1 MAHCKFHDIRSS
13 EVISTQAL
21 RPAFGEMNAENR
33 GAANPGCSRLLAG
46 FFEVRTV
53 VDGVKIRLERRLQA
67 GLPAPEL
74 MQNERH

>member
-1 MAHCKFHDIRSS
+1 
-13 EVISTQAL
+13 
-21 RPAFGEMNAENR
+21 MNAENR

-53 VDGVKIRLERRLQA
+53 VDGVKSRLERRLQA

>member
-1 MAHCKFHDIRSS
+1 MRRTVGQPI
-13 EVISTQAL
+13 QA
-21 RPAFGEMNAENR
+21 A
-33 GAANPGCSRLLAG
+33 AG

-53 VDGVKIRLERRLQA
+53 VDGVKSRLERRLQA